1 MPAHDVG
8 VAFHDAEDDLIA
20 CLHAGHRP
28 TIGDHIDAF
37 GHNRV
42 ENDPILA
49 GCTRKSRNDAA
60 HAFVFVGQNVRE
72 ALQTM
77 MTLAYSCKQA
87 LEMAPITTCGFCA
100 EAPLSGQT
108 NGFQITCRDRIGKS
122 PRIISASGI
131 AGLTSKNSD

>member
-8 VAFHDAEDDLIA
+8 VAFHDAENDLIA

-28 TIGDHIDAF
+28 TFGDHIDAF
-37 GHNRV
+37 GRNRV

-77 MTLAYSCKQA
+77 MTLANSCEQA
-87 LEMAPITTCGFCA
+87 LGMASMTTCGFCA
-100 EAPLSGQT
+100 EAPLSG
-108 NGFQITCRDRIGKS
+108 
-122 PRIISASGI
+122 
-131 AGLTSKNSD
+131 